1 VALMKP
7 APMAWDGLT
16 CVVTGASSGIGREAC
31 RQFAARGATVIAV
44 ARRRERLVA
53 LMDELGGSR
62 HSFVVCD
69 VSDLDQVRAMAAAVA
84 ERTDHVDL
92 LLNNAGIRSSGP
104 LTRSTSE
111 GMEEVMRTNLFGA
124 VWCTKELFTLI
135 DAAPRGPRTPL
146 VVNLASMAGRLP
158 TPKASDYAASKFG
171 VVGFTES
178 LWHDVAPR
186 GIRVM
191 MVNPG
196 LIQTEGFTM
205 RKALGSKATAWA
217 VMQPPRVVR
226 ALVRGVERGA
236 FEVRVQWW
244 MHALY
249 HGAVTLGPTRRVIAG
264 LVRKK
269 VSPM

>member
-1 VALMKP
+1 ME
-7 APMAWDGLT
+7 WEELT

-31 RQFAARGATVIAV
+31 RQFAARGAAVNAV
-44 ARRRERLVA
+44 ARREERLAELV
-53 LMDELGGSR
+53 DELGSPR
-62 HSFVVCD
+62 HSYVVCD
-69 VSDLDQVRAMAAAVA
+69 VADLDSVRAMATVVA

-92 LLNNAGIRSSGP
+92 LLNNAGIRSTGP
-104 LTRSTSE
+104 LTRTTSE
-111 GMEEVMRTNLFGA
+111 GVERVIRTNLLGGIW
-124 VWCTKELFTLI
+124 VTKELLPLLE
-135 DAAPRGPRTPL
+135 AAPRRSRTP
-146 VVNLASMAGRLP
+146 VIVNLASMAGRLP

-171 VVGFTES
+171 MVGFTES
-178 LWHDVAPR
+178 LWHDVSPK

-196 LIQTEGFTM
+196 LIHTEGFPM
-205 RKALGSKATAWA
+205 AKARSSKALAWA
-217 VMQPPRVVR
+217 VMEPPRVVR
-226 ALVRGVERGA
+226 ALIRGIERGA

>member
-1 VALMKP
+1 MI
-7 APMAWDGLT
+7 AWEGLV

-44 ARRRERLVA
+44 ARREERLAA
-53 LMDELGGSR
+53 LVDELGSPR
-62 HSFVVCD
+62 HSYVVCD
-69 VSDLDQVRAMAAAVA
+69 VSDLGQVRAMAAAVG
-84 ERTDHVDL
+84 ERTGHVDL
-92 LLNNAGIRSSGP
+92 LLNNAGVRSSGS
-104 LTRSTSE
+104 LTKTTSE
-111 GMEEVMRTNLFGA
+111 GMERVIRTNLLGSIW
-124 VWCTKELFTLI
+124 VTKELLALLE
-135 DAAPRGPRTPL
+135 AAPRTDRTP
-146 VVNLASMAGRLP
+146 VIVNLASMAGRLP

-171 VVGFTES
+171 LVGFTES

-196 LIQTEGFTM
+196 LIETEGFSM
-205 RKALGSKATAWA
+205 AKAKASPMTAWA
-217 VMQPPRVVR
+217 VMEPVRVVR
-226 ALVRGVERGA
+226 ALIRGVDRGA

>member
-1 VALMKP
+1 MI
-7 APMAWDGLT
+7 AWQEMT

-31 RQFAARGATVIAV
+31 RQLAARGATVVAV
-44 ARRRERLVA
+44 ARREERLAA
-53 LMDELGGSR
+53 LMDELGSPR
-62 HSFVVCD
+62 HSFAVCD
-69 VSDLDQVRAMAAAVA
+69 VSDLDQVRAMAATVG

-92 LLNNAGIRSSGP
+92 LLNNAGIRSTGP
-104 LTRSTSE
+104 LTRTTSE
-111 GMEEVMRTNLFGA
+111 GMERVVRTNLLGGMW
-124 VWCTKELFTLI
+124 VTRELLSLL
-135 DAAPRGPRTPL
+135 DAAPRTSRTPV

-171 VVGFTES
+171 MVGFTES
-178 LWHDVAPR
+178 LWHDVSPR

-196 LIQTEGFTM
+196 LIDTEGFSM
-205 RKALGSKATAWA
+205 AKAKSSKALAWA
-217 VMQPPRVVR
+217 VMEPPRVVQ
-226 ALVRGVERGA
+226 ALLRGVERGA